1 MIYTVT
7 FNPSLDYIVS
17 VEDFKLGLT
26 NRTSS
31 ELILPGGKGINVS
44 TVLGNLGIENTA
56 LGFLAGFTGKEIERR
71 LKEMGVASDFIEINE
86 GVSRINLKLK
96 SIDGTEIN
104 GSGPVIS
111 PEDVEKLMEK
121 LDKLGEGDVLFLA
134 GSIPTSMP
142 DDMYQK
148 IMAKLDG
155 KGVMIVVDATR
166 ALLLNVLEY
175 HPFLIKPNNHELGEI
190 FDVELLTRESVVP
203 YAKKLQE
210 KGARNVLVS
219 MAGEGA
225 VLVAED
231 GSVYYSPETINDFFI
246 KYALTYYDEMNGH
259 IFEYYGQNS
268 QAAVIKVHTDQGDYF
283 AGIRFFV
290 FANGVITP
298 FIIVTAILIIFN
310 LIFVVYI
317 GKGLSNDI
325 KNVNDGMDN
334 ISNSENIVFEK
345 NLPITSNDEMADLIL
360 AFNKIQDITRNYVD
374 QIHDN
379 QNMLMERERLAS
391 LGQLIGGIAHNLKT
405 PIMSISGAAEG
416 LTDLVT
422 EYDKSIGDKDVT
434 EQDHH
439 DIAKDMTSWIEKI
452 KTYTEYMSDVI
463 TAVKGQAV
471 NFSSTSNIHFYMDEL
486 LKNIDILMKHELKNA
501 LVSLNLINNVPS
513 STYINGDINCLVQ
526 VINNMISN
534 AIQSYNGKPNRFNIK
549 CKK

>member
-56 LGFLAGFTGKEIERR
+56 LGFLAGFTGKEIVRR
-71 LKEMGVASDFIEINE
+71 LEEMGVASDFIEIKE

-111 PEDVEKLMEK
+111 PEDAEKLMEK
-121 LDKLGEGDVLFLA
+121 LEKLGEGDVLFLA

-166 ALLLNVLEY
+166 DLLMNVLAY

-231 GSVYYSPETINDFFI
+231 GSVYDAP
-246 KYALTYYDEMNGH
+246 A
-259 IFEYYGQNS
+259 
-268 QAAVIKVHTDQGDYF
+268 
-283 AGIRFFV
+283 
-290 FANGVITP
+290 P
-298 FIIVTAILIIFN
+298 
-310 LIFVVYI
+310 
-317 GKGLSNDI
+317 KG
-325 KNVNDGMDN
+325 
-334 ISNSENIVFEK
+334 
-345 NLPITSNDEMADLIL
+345 
-360 AFNKIQDITRNYVD
+360 
-374 QIHDN
+374 
-379 QNMLMERERLAS
+379 
-391 LGQLIGGIAHNLKT
+391 
-405 PIMSISGAAEG
+405 
-416 LTDLVT
+416 
-422 EYDKSIGDKDVT
+422 
-434 EQDHH
+434 
-439 DIAKDMTSWIEKI
+439 
-452 KTYTEYMSDVI
+452 
-463 TAVKGQAV
+463 
-471 NFSSTSNIHFYMDEL
+471 
-486 LKNIDILMKHELKNA
+486 ELKNGVGA
-501 LVSLNLINNVPS
+501 GDSMVAGFMAGWMEKQEYRHAFHMGVASGSASAFSENLATKEEIAGV
-513 STYINGDINCLVQ
+513 YQQ
-526 VINNMISN
+526 VV
-534 AIQSYNGKPNRFNIK
+534 KEER
-549 CKK
+549 

>member
-56 LGFLAGFTGKEIERR
+56 LGFLAGFTGKEIVRR
-71 LKEMGVASDFIEINE
+71 LEEMGVASDFIEIKE

-111 PEDVEKLMEK
+111 PEDIEKLMEK
-121 LDKLGEGDVLFLA
+121 LEKLGEGDVLFLA

-166 ALLLNVLEY
+166 DLLMNVLAY

-231 GSVYYSPETINDFFI
+231 GSVYDAP
-246 KYALTYYDEMNGH
+246 A
-259 IFEYYGQNS
+259 
-268 QAAVIKVHTDQGDYF
+268 
-283 AGIRFFV
+283 
-290 FANGVITP
+290 P
-298 FIIVTAILIIFN
+298 
-310 LIFVVYI
+310 
-317 GKGLSNDI
+317 KG
-325 KNVNDGMDN
+325 
-334 ISNSENIVFEK
+334 
-345 NLPITSNDEMADLIL
+345 
-360 AFNKIQDITRNYVD
+360 
-374 QIHDN
+374 
-379 QNMLMERERLAS
+379 
-391 LGQLIGGIAHNLKT
+391 
-405 PIMSISGAAEG
+405 
-416 LTDLVT
+416 
-422 EYDKSIGDKDVT
+422 
-434 EQDHH
+434 
-439 DIAKDMTSWIEKI
+439 
-452 KTYTEYMSDVI
+452 
-463 TAVKGQAV
+463 
-471 NFSSTSNIHFYMDEL
+471 
-486 LKNIDILMKHELKNA
+486 ELKNGVGA
-501 LVSLNLINNVPS
+501 GDSMVAGFMAGWMEKQEYRHAFHMGVASGSASAFSENLATKEEIAGV
-513 STYINGDINCLVQ
+513 YQQ
-526 VINNMISN
+526 VV
-534 AIQSYNGKPNRFNIK
+534 KEER
-549 CKK
+549 